1 MRNVPLLAPLPEL
14 IMSSVPWASYF
25 SALPGSAPIIQPLY
39 DVDTRLI
46 SSLWRNY
53 LKLQANPPVRA
64 VVVGLDGMVNKTWLT
79 YFQSLP

>member
-46 SSLWRNY
+46 NPLWRTY
-53 LKLQANPPVRA
+53 LALQANPPVRA

>member
-46 SSLWRNY
+46 NPLWRNY
-53 LKLQANPPVRA
+53 LTLQANPPVRA

>member
-46 SSLWRNY
+46 NPLWRNY
-53 LKLQANPPVRA
+53 LTLQASPPVRA
-64 VVVGLDGMVNKTWLT
+64 VVVGLNGMVNKTWLT